1 MGRWCYHP
9 CCSPTLRSGSSVAD
23 WRDPARRDPLQLWK
37 LQGHLPLEA
46 IELKKEQKREK
57 QKKAAM
63 LMRVTGNPK
72 QRCFNE
78 SDRCGMTFQ
87 VSVER
92 HALRVRGLVS
102 GKYFSRTHCF
112 CGARCGIK
120 HPPISPIGCFDLT
133 MGLDGTNI
141 YFLFGCQVWP
151 VFEVWYCWDGR
162 ATSVCSA
169 PCSILRQCQGTA
181 AICWKMWP
189 PNKLPKFHIRPQI
202 SYQTKK
208 RGKKSPSIFES
219 TGMCFVTRPSS
230 AVARTD
236 HSRALMLIF

>member
-1 MGRWCYHP
+1 M
-9 CCSPTLRSGSSVAD
+9 
-23 WRDPARRDPLQLWK
+23 RDD
-37 LQGHLPLEA
+37 
-46 IELKKEQKREK
+46 
-57 QKKAAM
+57 
-63 LMRVTGNPK
+63 
-72 QRCFNE
+72 
-78 SDRCGMTFQ
+78 
-87 VSVER
+87 
-92 HALRVRGLVS
+92 VS
-102 GKYFSRTHCF
+102 GF
-112 CGARCGIK
+112 CGETRAASARTGKWQILFTNALFLWSEVRDQT
-120 HPPISPIGCFDLT
+120 PTNITIGCFDLT

-162 ATSVCSA
+162 TTSVCSA
-169 PCSILRQCQGTA
+169 PCSILRQCQGTT